1 MPHRPA
7 VGCGVAGPAQI
18 VGKPPLP
25 RRQERQEGQRQRDQQ
40 TKTADNQE
48 DCAATRSLPSHAA
61 RTTEL
66 GLDQR
71 RDRPEQPAREHQPD
85 REGGRA
91 QEHALGD
98 QHSREVTPLGAER
111 GADRDFFWRRIVRST
126 ISTARFAHT
135 TTSTRLAATV
145 TPSRIGCNCPTYRR
159 WTDSSLTPLHLCQPG
174 RHGIRAACVMRRS
187 AYSRRHAFAQ
197 ADHVGAPGGQE
208 RHQQVHPSLTIP
220 AEIELR

>member
-48 DCAATRSLPSHAA
+48 DCAVDGDRRRPMRR

-71 RDRPEQPAREHQPD
+71 CDRPEQPAREHQPD

-111 GADRDFFWRRIVRST
+111 GADRDFFRRIVRST

-135 TTSTRLAATV
+135 TTSTRPAATV

-159 WTDSSLTPLHLCQPG
+159 WTDSSLTPL
-174 RHGIRAACVMRRS
+174 RVS
-187 AYSRRHAFAQ
+187 ARWLA
-197 ADHVGAPGGQE
+197 
-208 RHQQVHPSLTIP
+208 LP
-220 AEIELR
+220 A

>member
-7 VGCGVAGPAQI
+7 VGCGVGPAQI

-48 DCAATRSLPSHAA
+48 DCAVDGDRCRPMRR
-61 RTTEL
+61 RTTSSVSISATAPSS
-66 GLDQR
+66 QR
-71 RDRPEQPAREHQPD
+71 VSISPIV
-85 REGGRA
+85 RA
-91 QEHALGD
+91 AEQEHALGD

-159 WTDSSLTPLHLCQPG
+159 WTDSSLTPLLGCQPG
-174 RHGIRAACVMRRS
+174 RHGLRCLRDAPP
-187 AYSRRHAFAQ
+187 AYSR
-197 ADHVGAPGGQE
+197 GT
-208 RHQQVHPSLTIP
+208 PSRRRTM
-220 AEIELR
+220 